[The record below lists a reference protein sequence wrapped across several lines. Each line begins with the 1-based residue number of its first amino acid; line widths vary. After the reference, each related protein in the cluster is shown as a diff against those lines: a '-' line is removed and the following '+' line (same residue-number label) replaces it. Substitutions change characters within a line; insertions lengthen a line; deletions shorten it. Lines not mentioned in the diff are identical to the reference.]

1 MKNTSWSGNIL
12 GPVYLLT
19 STPGRENR
27 RETALLSQV
36 RTKDEDFAGIIPLR
50 CSSLVQHCHIQ
61 NKAAPR
67 PPQDMCVLAKSLQSC
82 LTLRPHGLQPSRV
95 LCPWD
100 FPGKNTGVGCHAL
113 LQGIFQTQKSN
124 PNLSCIG
131 RHVLYHQR
139 HLGSPRICVLNTY
152 SLSCFTCFHFRLNGI
167 YSLLFSII
175 YSLLFIYNFFFIIY
189 PFYNKFDFF
198 LLLTFLAFMLLL
210 DF

>member
-1 MKNTSWSGNIL
+1 MKNKSWSGNIL
-12 GPVYLLT
+12 GRVYLLT

-27 RETALLSQV
+27 RETDLLSQV

-50 CSSLVQHCHIQ
+50 WNSLIQHCHIQ

-82 LTLRPHGLQPSRV
+82 LTLRPHGLQPSTV

-100 FPGKNTGVGCHAL
+100 FPGKNTGVGCHVL

-124 PNLSCIG
+124 PNLFCIG
-131 RHVLYHQR
+131 RHVLYHQC
-139 HLGSPRICVLNTY
+139 HLESPRICVLNTY
-152 SLSCFTCFHFRLNGI
+152 SLSCFTCFHFRLNG
-167 YSLLFSII
+167 L
-175 YSLLFIYNFFFIIY
+175 YSLLFI
-189 PFYNKFDFF
+189 PFTINLIFF
-198 LLLTFLAFMLLL
+198 LLLTFLAFMFSL